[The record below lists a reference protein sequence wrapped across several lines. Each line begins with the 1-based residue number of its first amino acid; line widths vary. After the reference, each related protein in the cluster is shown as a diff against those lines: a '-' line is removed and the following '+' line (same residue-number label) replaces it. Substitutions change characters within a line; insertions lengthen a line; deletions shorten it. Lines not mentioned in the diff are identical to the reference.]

1 MECDLYKLLR
11 SQKLSDDHICY
22 FTYQILRGVKYI
34 HSSNVLHRDL
44 KPPNLLLNSNCDLRI
59 CDFGLAR
66 IADPEYD
73 HTGALTEYVA
83 TRWYR
88 APEVMLNAKVSTY
101 VSICLT
107 LRIIYRN
114 CINRQKLGTPN
125 EIIVTHEFFCMMPKS
140 FCIFIFATK
149 SNPSLVLCNFCR

>member
-22 FTYQILRGVKYI
+22 FTYQILRGLKYI
-34 HSSNVLHRDL
+34 HSANVLHRDL

-66 IADPEYD
+66 IADPEFD
-73 HTGALTEYVA
+73 HTGSLTEYVA

-88 APEVMLNAKVSTY
+88 APEVMLNAKVNNQ
-101 VSICLT
+101 ILT
-107 LRIIYRN
+107 R
-114 CINRQKLGTPN
+114 
-125 EIIVTHEFFCMMPKS
+125 V
-140 FCIFIFATK
+140 
-149 SNPSLVLCNFCR
+149 

>member
-1 MECDLYKLLR
+1 MECDLYKLLK

-88 APEVMLNAKVSTY
+88 APEVMLNAKVDIKMFAIYIPS
-101 VSICLT
+101 CF
-107 LRIIYRN
+107 LRIVIS
-114 CINRQKLGTPN
+114 KG
-125 EIIVTHEFFCMMPKS
+125 K
-140 FCIFIFATK
+140 
-149 SNPSLVLCNFCR
+149 

>member
-1 MECDLYKLLR
+1 MKYYCSIFEHINNYSLLLFQDLYLVQTLMECDLYKLLK

-88 APEVMLNAKVSTY
+88 APEVMLNAKVDIKIFAIYIPSC
-101 VSICLT
+101 I
-107 LRIIYRN
+107 LRIIRW
-114 CINRQKLGTPN
+114 QLGKYLN
-125 EIIVTHEFFCMMPKS
+125 K
-140 FCIFIFATK
+140 
-149 SNPSLVLCNFCR
+149 

>member
-1 MECDLYKLLR
+1 MILRVTDLSGYKQFDNFVFQDLYLVQTLMECDLYKLLR

-107 LRIIYRN
+107 LRII
-114 CINRQKLGTPN
+114 
-125 EIIVTHEFFCMMPKS
+125 
-140 FCIFIFATK
+140 
-149 SNPSLVLCNFCR
+149 

>member
-11 SQKLSDDHICY
+11 SQKLSDDHVCY

-88 APEVMLNAKVSTY
+88 APEVMLNAKVSFHI
-101 VSICLT
+101 SIYLMLRVILRKLT
-107 LRIIYRN
+107 AVKYS
-114 CINRQKLGTPN
+114 K
-125 EIIVTHEFFCMMPKS
+125 
-140 FCIFIFATK
+140 
-149 SNPSLVLCNFCR
+149 

>member
-1 MECDLYKLLR
+1 MVMKFYCSIFEHINNYSLLLFQDLYLVQTLMECDLYKLLK

-88 APEVMLNAKVSTY
+88 APEVMLNAKVDIKMFAIYIPS
-101 VSICLT
+101 CF
-107 LRIIYRN
+107 LRIVISKY
-114 CINRQKLGTPN
+114 
-125 EIIVTHEFFCMMPKS
+125 ES
-140 FCIFIFATK
+140 
-149 SNPSLVLCNFCR
+149 

>member
-1 MECDLYKLLR
+1 MECDMSRLLR

-22 FTYQILRGVKYI
+22 FTYQILRGLKYI
-34 HSSNVLHRDL
+34 HSANVLHRDL

-73 HTGALTEYVA
+73 HAGCLTEYVA

-88 APEVMLNAKVSTY
+88 APEVMLNAKVKS
-101 VSICLT
+101 VKKIEVVCV
-107 LRIIYRN
+107 
-114 CINRQKLGTPN
+114 TP
-125 EIIVTHEFFCMMPKS
+125 EWLQEAQFGKS
-140 FCIFIFATK
+140 PQI
-149 SNPSLVLCNFCR
+149 

>member
-1 MECDLYKLLR
+1 MILRVTDLYGYKQSDNFIFQDLYLVQTLMECDLYKLLR
-11 SQKLSDDHICY
+11 SQKLSDDHVCY

-107 LRIIYRN
+107 LRII
-114 CINRQKLGTPN
+114 
-125 EIIVTHEFFCMMPKS
+125 
-140 FCIFIFATK
+140 
-149 SNPSLVLCNFCR
+149 

>member
-88 APEVMLNAKVSTY
+88 APEVMLNAKV
-101 VSICLT
+101 
-107 LRIIYRN
+107 N
-114 CINRQKLGTPN
+114 INVFT
-125 EIIVTHEFFCMMPKS
+125 
-140 FCIFIFATK
+140 IFITSCFYSKHILQNIA
-149 SNPSLVLCNFCR
+149 NFQYFS

>member
-88 APEVMLNAKVSTY
+88 APEVMLNAKV
-101 VSICLT
+101 
-107 LRIIYRN
+107 N
-114 CINRQKLGTPN
+114 INVFT
-125 EIIVTHEFFCMMPKS
+125 
-140 FCIFIFATK
+140 IFITSCFLIIRSIFFKTLLIFNTFLK
-149 SNPSLVLCNFCR
+149 

>member
-88 APEVMLNAKVSTY
+88 APEVMLNAKVNIS
-101 VSICLT
+101 V
-107 LRIIYRN
+107 
-114 CINRQKLGTPN
+114 
-125 EIIVTHEFFCMMPKS
+125 FA
-140 FCIFIFATK
+140 IFIPCCFLMIMI
-149 SNPSLVLCNFCR
+149 SYFGYMQ

>member
-1 MECDLYKLLR
+1 MKFYCSIFEHINNYSLLLFQDLYLVQTLMECDLYKLLK

-88 APEVMLNAKVSTY
+88 APEVMLNAKVDIKIFAIYIPSC
-101 VSICLT
+101 I
-107 LRIIYRN
+107 LRIIR
-114 CINRQKLGTPN
+114 
-125 EIIVTHEFFCMMPKS
+125 
-140 FCIFIFATK
+140 
-149 SNPSLVLCNFCR
+149 

>member
-1 MECDLYKLLR
+1 MVMKFYCLIFEHINNYSLLLFQDLYLVQTLMECDLYKLLK

-88 APEVMLNAKVSTY
+88 APEVMLNAKVDIKMFAIYIPS
-101 VSICLT
+101 CF
-107 LRIIYRN
+107 LRIIR
-114 CINRQKLGTPN
+114 
-125 EIIVTHEFFCMMPKS
+125 
-140 FCIFIFATK
+140 
-149 SNPSLVLCNFCR
+149 

>member
-1 MECDLYKLLR
+1 MIVSRIPSYCSIFEHINNYSLLLFQDLYLVQTLMECDLYKLLK

-88 APEVMLNAKVSTY
+88 APEVMLNAKVDIKMFAIYIPS
-101 VSICLT
+101 CF
-107 LRIIYRN
+107 LRIIR
-114 CINRQKLGTPN
+114 
-125 EIIVTHEFFCMMPKS
+125 
-140 FCIFIFATK
+140 
-149 SNPSLVLCNFCR
+149 

>member
-88 APEVMLNAKVSTY
+88 APEVMLNAKVIFTINY
-101 VSICLT
+101 DT
-107 LRIIYRN
+107 LRHFGMSN
-114 CINRQKLGTPN
+114 T
-125 EIIVTHEFFCMMPKS
+125 EFDIVFRYKNTNIAK
-140 FCIFIFATK
+140 
-149 SNPSLVLCNFCR
+149 

>member
-88 APEVMLNAKVSTY
+88 APEVMLNAKV
-101 VSICLT
+101 
-107 LRIIYRN
+107 N
-114 CINRQKLGTPN
+114 INVFT
-125 EIIVTHEFFCMMPKS
+125 
-140 FCIFIFATK
+140 IFITSCFLTSFEAYSSK
-149 SNPSLVLCNFCR
+149 HC